1 MSQSNDTLAPS
12 FVAADRYQLL
22 EADSFIQDFS
32 NDCESLAF
40 ALGTIDANDPATK
53 GIIVAVRAAL
63 FSYSE
68 QASELSAG
76 LMADLILLPELEVAD
91 HD

>member
-1 MSQSNDTLAPS
+1 MSQSNDKLAPRL
-12 FVAADRYQLL
+12 VAADSHLIAV
-22 EADSFIQDFS
+22 ADDFIQDFS
-32 NDCESLAF
+32 NDCESLAY
-40 ALGTIDANDPATK
+40 ALGMIEANDPATK

-76 LMADLILLPELEVAD
+76 LMTDLILLPELEAAD